1 MQYSLRACL
10 IALVG
15 LVAFSLPSSS
25 ETAAPKSEVPQK
37 RVYSEN
43 FDGADRSLMLG
54 GQLDFTN
61 AKSKWLL
68 TVSDGKMVLENR
80 FNPMSLQYQD
90 IKWVRYEG
98 EGTVSTT
105 EDARISVTVEAA
117 NQGRGGAGVLVGSG
131 KLGNYLVFA
140 VGKEGHFHVL
150 QKERGKARFVY
161 SGQSELVNVQGA
173 NRVTFAH
180 RDGKVA
186 FFANG
191 KELIAMPYKPRTPLG
206 VGLAAFGIGSF
217 TFDDVEISK

>member
-1 MQYSLRACL
+1 MQYSLRACVF
-10 IALVG
+10 ALVG
-15 LVAFSLPSSS
+15 LVAFSLPSFS
-25 ETAAPKSEVPQK
+25 ETAAPKNDVPEK

-43 FDGADRSLMLG
+43 FDGEDRSLMLG
-54 GQLDFTN
+54 GQLDFAN
-61 AKSKWLL
+61 AQSKWLL
-68 TVSDGKMVLENR
+68 NVSDGKMVLENR
-80 FNPMSLQYQD
+80 LNPMSLQYQD
-90 IKWVRYEG
+90 IKWVRYQG
-98 EGTVSTT
+98 EETVSTT

-150 QKERGKARFVY
+150 QKKQGKTRFVY
-161 SGQSELVNVQGA
+161 SGESKLINVEGA
-173 NRVTFAH
+173 NRVTFVH

-191 KELIAMPYKPRTPLG
+191 KELIAMAYKPRTPLG

-217 TFDDVEISK
+217 SFDDVEISK